1 MTPWRAVPR
10 SERHLTQRE
19 LDCEADHFQQ
29 IIFIR
34 NFYASLIS
42 PVSISNA
49 AMP

>member
-1 MTPWRAVPR
+1 VKGMSRCAGGGAKR
-10 SERHLTQRE
+10 
-19 LDCEADHFQQ
+19 

-34 NFYASLIS
+34 NFYVSLIS